1 MREMAK
7 TSTGSLEEEDVAGH
21 HDVGPRHLSR
31 APSSRAPTAASGRW
45 SHAAHGDAGRRE
57 PWPLLRS
64 DSILLRRDASMAA
77 LQGSA
82 EADEQ
87 GLVEAA
93 QEEVAQPDLRLRRQA
108 TLSRLRRDELADRI
122 IDMGRT

>member
-7 TSTGSLEEEDVAGH
+7 TSTGPLDEEDVAGH

-31 APSSRAPTAASGRW
+31 SRAPTAASGRW
-45 SHAAHGDAGRRE
+45 SHAAHGDTGRRE